1 MHLAVSPQP
10 GSRGVLAAGR
20 HRFQVGLAAAQAR
33 QTTGAFAFDQGA
45 QGLTNQGR
53 LFLQTGELLGF
64 GDQFIVQGD
73 GSAHGSHPL
82 AAYGRGE
89 YGIK

>member
-1 MHLAVSPQP
+1 MMAP
-10 GSRGVLAAGR
+10 GRRRL
-20 HRFQVGLAAAQAR
+20 QVGLAAALAR
-33 QTTGAFAFDQGA
+33 KTAGAFAFDQGT

-64 GDQFIVQGD
+64 GDQFVVQGD
-73 GSAHGSHPL
+73 GGAHGGHPL